1 MKLLQWSGLVLVGMS
16 LFAVAAAARDA
27 KLVAVNG
34 SVVVTGANGEALRA
48 APGTV
53 LPEGGSIL
61 TQSGGE
67 ATVEFFEGTVSVIQP
82 DSHVVIERHYDGGAG
97 GKETTVLQLET
108 GAVVTSLDPA
118 KRPVTDFRVRTPK
131 GEAAAHGT
139 IFAVK
144 VTQDRPQGTVTTM
157 SGTVTF
163 VTDQGEVTVAFGHV
177 SSGGAAQSVADAVKA
192 NPGLAADILQATAG
206 VARAVGE
213 GAVGNTDQSPN
224 LVTTVLAALVDV
236 AVQAAPNN
244 AADTVRSIVSA
255 AGPAL
260 NAGQVKAVTL
270 AAVQATAKV
279 NPSAVGEVA
288 AAATAAAAESG
299 ATGDGGGGQP
309 NQVLPALDQ
318 TQVVV
323 SPSRT

>member
-1 MKLLQWSGLVLVGMS
+1 MKLFQWSGLVFVGMS
-16 LFAVAAAARDA
+16 LFAVVAAAREA

-34 SVVVTGANGEALRA
+34 AVVVTGAKGEALTA
-48 APGTV
+48 APGTIV
-53 LPEGGSIL
+53 PEGGSIL
-61 TQSGGE
+61 TESGGE

-82 DSHVVIERHYDGGAG
+82 GSHVVLERHYDGGAG
-97 GKETTVLQLET
+97 GKETTILQLEA
-108 GAVVTSLDPA
+108 GSVVTSLDPA

-131 GEAAAHGT
+131 GEATAHGT

-144 VTQDRPQGTVTTM
+144 ITQDNPRGTVTTM

-163 VTDQGEVTVAFGHV
+163 VTDQGEISVAFGHV
-177 SSGGAAQSVADAVKA
+177 SSGGPALSVADAVKA
-192 NPGLAADILQATAG
+192 NPSLAADILQATAG
-206 VARAVGE
+206 VARAVGQ
-213 GAVGNTDQSPN
+213 GSVGNTAQSPN

-244 AADTVRSIVSA
+244 AADTVRTIVSA

-260 NAGQVKAVTL
+260 NPGQVKAVTL

-279 NPSAVGEVA
+279 NPTAVGEVA
-288 AAATAAAAESG
+288 SAAAQAAGQTEG
-299 ATGDGGGGQP
+299 APGGGP
-309 NQVLPALDQ
+309 TNQVLPALDQ

>member
-1 MKLLQWSGLVLVGMS
+1 MKLPQWSGLVFVGVS
-16 LFAVAAAARDA
+16 LFAATAAARDA

-34 SVVVTGANGEALRA
+34 AVVVTGAKGEAIQA
-48 APGTV
+48 TPGAIV
-53 LPEGGSIL
+53 PEGGSIL
-61 TQSGGE
+61 TESGGE
-67 ATVEFFEGTVSVIQP
+67 ATVEFFEGTVSVVQP
-82 DSHVVIERHYDGGAG
+82 ESHVVVERHFDGGAG
-97 GKETTVLQLET
+97 GKETTILQLEA

-144 VTQDRPQGTVTTM
+144 ITQDRPQGTVTTM

-177 SSGGAAQSVADAVKA
+177 SSGGPALSVADAVKA
-192 NPGLAADILQATAG
+192 NPSLAADILEATAG
-206 VARAVGE
+206 VARAVGQ
-213 GAVGNTDQSPN
+213 GAVGNTSQSPN

-244 AADTVRSIVSA
+244 AADTVRTIVGA

-260 NAGQVKAVTL
+260 NPGQVKAVTL

-288 AAATAAAAESG
+288 SAAAQAAGQSG
-299 ATGDGGGGQP
+299 GAPGGGGP
-309 NQVLPALDQ
+309 ANQVLPALDQ